1 MIENITLSPGITET
15 SQIMEKET
23 YVRSKHL
30 SRETELLI
38 FLSRVNPE
46 ASALEKAQVLIS
58 TLNWDSFTS
67 LSIKHGTSALIYRNL
82 LKLKDIPQVVVDKF
96 RNIYNNS
103 LRSNILM
110 VSELDRLIEGL
121 NRAGIEVISLKGATA
136 SEKLFGDIGLY
147 PSGDIDILIKVEDV
161 GKVKEFLKSEGY
173 SLNDTGFDEYR
184 EFFIKELYH
193 ISLSSG
199 RYTIEPHWNLF
210 FRYFETP
217 PEFWWEESFTVSS
230 GDREY
235 RFLSPE
241 KNILY
246 TSFRLFSKGFVHLRF
261 LVLIAE
267 IIRHYADEIDWNKLF
282 EYARKYRFENVLR
295 VTLKL
300 SRELLGAPGPE
311 KYFVMKGMRVRVLYQ
326 RALKMVLQE
335 EDVHPLNKVLFA
347 FLKDDVTGAFKVLF
361 RRLFPSMGEIISRYK
376 LSTGSVKAKVYYIL
390 NPVMLMMRK
399 HQKQ

>member
-1 MIENITLSPGITET
+1 MRKINQLITPTRCKCSVSEEYP
-15 SQIMEKET
+15 SKET
-23 YVRSKHL
+23 D
-30 SRETELLI
+30 LL
-38 FLSRVNPE
+38 FLLSRVSSE
-46 ASALEKAQVLIS
+46 ASALEKAQALIS

-67 LSIKHGTSALIYRNL
+67 LSIKHGTSALIYKNL

-121 NRAGIEVISLKGATA
+121 KKAGIEIISLKGATA
-136 SEKLFGDIGLY
+136 SEKIFGDIALY
-147 PSGDIDILIKVEDV
+147 PTGDIDILIKVEDV

-193 ISLSSG
+193 ISLSNG

-210 FRYFETP
+210 MRYFISP
-217 PEFWWEESFTVSS
+217 PSFWWEESITVSS
-230 GDREY
+230 LGRQY
-235 RFLSPE
+235 KFLSPE

-246 TSFRLFSKGFVHLRF
+246 TTFRLFSKGFVHLRF

-267 IIRHYADEIDWNKLF
+267 IVRHYADEIDWNKLF

-295 VTLKL
+295 VQLKL
-300 SRELLGAPGPE
+300 SRELLGAPVPE

-335 EDVHPLNKVLFA
+335 EDVHPLNKV
-347 FLKDDVTGAFKVLF
+347 
-361 RRLFPSMGEIISRYK
+361 
-376 LSTGSVKAKVYYIL
+376 
-390 NPVMLMMRK
+390 
-399 HQKQ
+399 

>member
-1 MIENITLSPGITET
+1 
-15 SQIMEKET
+15 MEKET

-46 ASALEKAQVLIS
+46 AAVLEQAQLLIS
-58 TLNWDSFTS
+58 PTFDWNSFAS
-67 LSIKHGTSALIYRNL
+67 LSIKHGTSAIVYKNLI
-82 LKLKDIPQVVVDKF
+82 KLQNIPQDVLNKF
-96 RNIYNNS
+96 RGIYNNS
-103 LRSNILM
+103 LRSNVLM
-110 VSELDRLIEGL
+110 ISELDRLIDGL
-121 NRAGIEVISLKGATA
+121 NKKGIEIISLKGATA
-136 SEKLFGDIGLY
+136 SEKIFGDIALY
-147 PSGDIDILIKVEDV
+147 PSGDIDILMKVEDV

-173 SLNDTGFDEYR
+173 SLNDTGFDKYR

-193 ISLSSG
+193 ISLSNG

-267 IIRHYADEIDWNKLF
+267 IVKYYKDEVDWDRLF
-282 EYARKYRFENVLR
+282 NYARKYKFENVLR
-295 VTLKL
+295 VILKMSYNLIGSPVPPKYTLIERLRIKI
-300 SRELLGAPGPE
+300 
-311 KYFVMKGMRVRVLYQ
+311 LYQ
-326 RALKMVLQE
+326 KALKMVFR
-335 EDVHPLNKVLFA
+335 EDVVHPLDKILFA
-347 FLKDDVTGAFKVLF
+347 FLRDDLSGAFKVLF
-361 RRLFPSMGEIISRYK
+361 HRLFPSMGEIVSRYK
-376 LSTGSVKAKVYYIL
+376 LTTGSVKAKVYYIL

-399 HQKQ
+399 HQKH